1 MACFSCYPKR
11 HMLKKV
17 LGLLWRAA
25 PKGLR
30 KIGARLLQTRFTAS
44 AGAVVTDERGR
55 VLLLKHVFRTGEGWG
70 VPGGFIGKGEQP
82 EAAVRRELLEETGLE
97 LESAEFA
104 FARVIENANHMEIIF
119 RCRARGPEEGKARSL
134 EINRLEWFA
143 LDQLPE
149 TLGRDQRRIIKRALD
164 VGAKEG
170 I

>member
-1 MACFSCYPKR
+1 
-11 HMLKKV
+11 MLKKV

-30 KIGARLLQTRFTAS
+30 RIGARLLQTRFTAS
-44 AGAVVTDERGR
+44 AGAVVIDERGR
-55 VLLLKHVFRTGEGWG
+55 VLLLKHVFRTGAGWG
-70 VPGGFIGKGEQP
+70 IPGGFISTGEQP

-104 FARVIENANHMEIIF
+104 FARVIEHANHMEIIF
-119 RCRARGPEEGKARSL
+119 RCRARGQEGKARGL

-149 TLGRDQRRIIKRALD
+149 TLGRDQRRIIKRALN